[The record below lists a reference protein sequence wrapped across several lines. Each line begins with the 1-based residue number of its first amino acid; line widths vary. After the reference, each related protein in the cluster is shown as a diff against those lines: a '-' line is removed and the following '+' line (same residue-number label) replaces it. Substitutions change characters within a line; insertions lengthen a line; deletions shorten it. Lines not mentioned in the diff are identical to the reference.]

1 MGDFAVGQSVPRE
14 EDPRLL
20 TGGGEFLDDVN
31 LRGQAW
37 GHVLRSPHA
46 MADIKSIDIDKAE
59 KAPGVLRILTGADW
73 AAENYGGLP
82 CEDATKKRRDGSP
95 MYHPTWPALVDGRA
109 RLVGDCVAFVIA
121 ETELQARDAAEL
133 IEVDYAP
140 LQSVSGVERA
150 VAPDAPAVWAD
161 CADNVCFVDQ
171 KGDAAAVDAAFAKAD
186 HIVRQKLVN
195 NRVTAVALE
204 PRGCIGDY
212 DSRYERYTLYTG
224 LQNPHPLRYQIARQ
238 VFDIPET
245 SVRVIPGDVGGSFG
259 MRGGTYNELVLVLWA
274 SRLTGRPVKWRC
286 DRSEGF
292 MSDSHGRDNVSDVA
306 LALDKDGKFLGLK
319 VSTLADMGAYL
330 AIRGPRPPTN
340 NLGTL
345 AGVYRTPAVHVE
357 ITGVFTNTV
366 PTNPYR
372 GAGAPEA
379 AYLGE
384 RLIDMAAR
392 ELGMDPAVIRQINSV
407 TPDQM
412 PWTNALGF
420 TYDCGDFPGN
430 MEKALEAAGYAEF
443 EVRRAEAANR
453 GRLRGIGFSNTV
465 KKTSSPFPE
474 SSSIRFDPSGTV
486 TLMMG
491 TISHGQ
497 GHETVFKQI
506 VCDRLG
512 IEPSS
517 IRYVQGDTDTVP
529 YGRGTFN
536 SRSMS
541 IGGSAV
547 SLACDKTI
555 EKAKRI
561 AAHLLESAVDDIDF
575 ADGEFAVGGTDRS
588 VTILEVAAAAF
599 RPGAMPADIE
609 PGLYEVGTFAPQYW
623 NWPTGVQVCEL
634 EIDPETGE
642 TSVVNFVCVDD
653 VGTVVNPML
662 LKAQMHGG
670 IVQGIGQALV
680 EDIVYD
686 ADGQL
691 ITGSLMDYCLPRADD
706 TCNMDIISAPTIT
719 QIQPDRCEGRR
730 RIRTHRRAA
739 GDDQCRGRC
748 LKAARRKS
756 HRHAG
761 NAAADLAGD
770 TDGESFRGLAHAY
783 RFQPR

>member
-345 AGVYRTPAVHVE
+345 AGVYQTPAVHVE

-642 TSVVNFVCVDD
+642 TQIVNFVCVDD

-719 QIQPDRCEGRR
+719 GSNLIG
-730 RIRTHRRAA
+730 AK
-739 GDDQCRGRC
+739 GG
-748 LKAARRKS
+748 
-756 HRHAG
+756 
-761 NAAADLAGD
+761 
-770 TDGESFRGLAHAY
+770 GESGPTGALPATINAVVDALKPLGVNHIDMPATPQRIWQAIQTAKASAA
-783 RFQPR
+783 

>member
-133 IEVDYAP
+133 IVVDYAP

-642 TSVVNFVCVDD
+642 TQIVNFVCVDD

-719 QIQPDRCEGRR
+719 SSNLIGAKGGGESGPTG
-730 RIRTHRRAA
+730 ASA

-770 TDGESFRGLAHAY
+770 TDGESFRGLAHACH
-783 RFQPR
+783 FQPR

>member
-453 GRLRGIGFSNTV
+453 GRLRGIGLSNTV

-497 GHETVFKQI
+497 GHETVIKQI

-719 QIQPDRCEGRR
+719 QSNLIG
-730 RIRTHRRAA
+730 AK
-739 GDDQCRGRC
+739 GG
-748 LKAARRKS
+748 
-756 HRHAG
+756 
-761 NAAADLAGD
+761 
-770 TDGESFRGLAHAY
+770 GESGPTGALPATINAVVDALKPLGVNHIDMPATPQRIWQTIQAAKASAA
-783 RFQPR
+783 

>member
-133 IEVDYAP
+133 IVVDYAP

-195 NRVTAVALE
+195 NRVPAVALE

-642 TSVVNFVCVDD
+642 TQIVNFVCVDD

-706 TCNMDIISAPTIT
+706 ICNMDIISAPTIT
-719 QIQPDRCEGRR
+719 SSNLIG
-730 RIRTHRRAA
+730 AK
-739 GDDQCRGRC
+739 GG
-748 LKAARRKS
+748 
-756 HRHAG
+756 
-761 NAAADLAGD
+761 
-770 TDGESFRGLAHAY
+770 GESGPTGALPATINAVVDALKPLGVNHIDMPATPQRIWQAIQTAKASAA
-783 RFQPR
+783 

>member
-1 MGDFAVGQSVPRE
+1 MGDFTVGQSVPRE

-453 GRLRGIGFSNTV
+453 GRLRGIGLSNTV

-719 QIQPDRCEGRR
+719 ISNLIG
-730 RIRTHRRAA
+730 AK
-739 GDDQCRGRC
+739 GG
-748 LKAARRKS
+748 
-756 HRHAG
+756 
-761 NAAADLAGD
+761 
-770 TDGESFRGLAHAY
+770 GESGPTGALPATINAVVDALKPLGVNHIDMPATPQRIWQAIQTAKASAA
-783 RFQPR
+783 

>member
-133 IEVDYAP
+133 IVVDYAP

-453 GRLRGIGFSNTV
+453 GRLRGVGFSNTV

-642 TSVVNFVCVDD
+642 TQIVNFVCVDD

-719 QIQPDRCEGRR
+719 SSNLIG
-730 RIRTHRRAA
+730 AK
-739 GDDQCRGRC
+739 GG
-748 LKAARRKS
+748 
-756 HRHAG
+756 
-761 NAAADLAGD
+761 
-770 TDGESFRGLAHAY
+770 GESGPTGALPATINAVVDALKPLGVNHIDMPATPQRIWQAIQTAKASAA
-783 RFQPR
+783 

>member
-109 RLVGDCVAFVIA
+109 RLVGDCVTFVIA

-140 LQSVSGVERA
+140 LQSVSGVDRA

-407 TPDQM
+407 TPGPDAVDQCAGLHLRLRRF
-412 PWTNALGF
+412 PRQHGKSAGGCRV
-420 TYDCGDFPGN
+420 CGVRGAPGRGR
-430 MEKALEAAGYAEF
+430 EPRQAAGYRVLEYREKNIVALSGIQQHPLRS
-443 EVRRAEAANR
+443 VGHRYPDDGYDQPRAGARNGVQAD
-453 GRLRGIGFSNTV
+453 RLRPLGYRTV
-465 KKTSSPFPE
+465 
-474 SSSIRFDPSGTV
+474 FDPLCAG
-486 TLMMG
+486 
-491 TISHGQ
+491 
-497 GHETVFKQI
+497 
-506 VCDRLG
+506 
-512 IEPSS
+512 
-517 IRYVQGDTDTVP
+517 RYR
-529 YGRGTFN
+529 YGALR
-536 SRSMS
+536 SRH
-541 IGGSAV
+541 V
-547 SLACDKTI
+547 
-555 EKAKRI
+555 
-561 AAHLLESAVDDIDF
+561 
-575 ADGEFAVGGTDRS
+575 
-588 VTILEVAAAAF
+588 
-599 RPGAMPADIE
+599 
-609 PGLYEVGTFAPQYW
+609 
-623 NWPTGVQVCEL
+623 
-634 EIDPETGE
+634 
-642 TSVVNFVCVDD
+642 
-653 VGTVVNPML
+653 
-662 LKAQMHGG
+662 
-670 IVQGIGQALV
+670 
-680 EDIVYD
+680 
-686 ADGQL
+686 
-691 ITGSLMDYCLPRADD
+691 
-706 TCNMDIISAPTIT
+706 
-719 QIQPDRCEGRR
+719 
-730 RIRTHRRAA
+730 
-739 GDDQCRGRC
+739 
-748 LKAARRKS
+748 
-756 HRHAG
+756 
-761 NAAADLAGD
+761 
-770 TDGESFRGLAHAY
+770 
-783 RFQPR
+783 

>member
-453 GRLRGIGFSNTV
+453 GRLRGIGLSNTV

-719 QIQPDRCEGRR
+719 QSNLIG
-730 RIRTHRRAA
+730 AK
-739 GDDQCRGRC
+739 GG
-748 LKAARRKS
+748 
-756 HRHAG
+756 
-761 NAAADLAGD
+761 
-770 TDGESFRGLAHAY
+770 GESGPTGALPATINAVVDALKPLGVNHIDMPATPQRIWQTIQAAKASAA
-783 RFQPR
+783 